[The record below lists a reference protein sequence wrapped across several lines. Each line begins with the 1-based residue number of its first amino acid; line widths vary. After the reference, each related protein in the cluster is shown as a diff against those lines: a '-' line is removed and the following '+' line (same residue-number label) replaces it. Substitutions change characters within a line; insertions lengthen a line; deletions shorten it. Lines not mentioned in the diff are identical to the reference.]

1 MCTRFTHL
9 YACYHYTQS
18 TITCASSRTLYGKC
32 QVYKEKE
39 LEHEY
44 DCDDCEEEAQAE
56 EEEKKEAEESKKAE
70 EAKEKQ

>member
-9 YACYHYTQS
+9 YACCHYTQS
-18 TITCASSRTLYGKC
+18 IITCASSRTLYGKC

-44 DCDDCEEEAQAE
+44 DCDDCEEEEQAQAE
-56 EEEKKEAEESKKAE
+56 EEEKKRNAEKAE
-70 EAKEKQ
+70 EGKEKQ

>member
-18 TITCASSRTLYGKC
+18 IITCASSRTLYGKC

-39 LEHEY
+39 LENEH
-44 DCDDCEEEAQAE
+44 DCDDCERKEQAEAE
-56 EEEKKEAEESKKAE
+56 EEKRVTEES
-70 EAKEKQ
+70 EKSKGQ